1 MMALPIQ
8 ESAMESQ
15 PVTLA
20 QALAI
25 AVQHH
30 QSGRLAEAE
39 GIYRRILAGNP
50 NHADA
55 LQLLGTLLGQKG
67 DLRGGEDLLRKSV
80 AIRPDSAWA
89 YLNLGEFCRRQGRP
103 AEALA
108 TIMESIRYR
117 PTATAYENM
126 AMALRDLRCDEAA
139 MDALRTA
146 RKFDPNFSPA
156 GGAQAIDQWRKQL
169 QMTELNDA
177 RECVALCAAFTNLH
191 RYNDAIAAAERAI
204 ALQPAM
210 SDPYI
215 NLGWL
220 YSLVGRLDD
229 AAAACERAI
238 ALNRQDPAAH
248 LNLGVLRLLQGDFS
262 RGWPLYEFR
271 KKCPGF
277 NFAKYAQPTWDG
289 RPLDG
294 KRILLWF
301 EQGLGDTI
309 QFLRFVPEVA
319 ARGGK
324 ILLSV
329 QPELRRLI
337 SERDDIEQFVDPGVA
352 PPAFD
357 VQCSLL
363 SLPLVLATTPDTI
376 PAKTPYIS
384 PPEDLAGKWAERMK
398 PVRDQFRVG
407 LSWAG
412 RPGHINDAN
421 RSMQLKDL
429 APLASAGATFISL
442 QKWKT
447 GLTMSELDPSMKL
460 IDWTAELTD
469 LADTAGLIANLD
481 LVISVDSAVAHLAGA
496 MGVPVWLLLPKAPDW
511 RWLLDREDSPWY
523 PTMRLFRQETLGD
536 WTKPV
541 NRMAGAIA
549 ALAAAR

>member
-1 MMALPIQ
+1 
-8 ESAMESQ
+8 MESQ

-541 NRMAGAIA
+541 NRMAGEIA